1 VVRIDQVF
9 GRDAFEQ
16 LLLHFQRRFARGEAR
31 AVAEAK
37 DVRVHR
43 HGRFSKRR
51 VEHHIGGFAADA
63 GQGFEGFAR
72 AGHLPAVLFHQ
83 NPAGFHQVLGFAA
96 VQANGLDVALQTCQ
110 AQVQDLLRRTRHR
123 EEFARGLVHAHI
135 RGLGRQQHGGQQLEH
150 AGVFQLGHGHGV
162 GGLQGGQEGF
172 DLCGFH
178 GVSRCWQNDGQV
190 NTGRYT
196 MPLQFADRLNNVE
209 TSAIRELFKLL
220 GKPGIISFAG
230 GFPDSAMFDVDGIR
244 EASNAAL
251 SQDPGAALQYGATE
265 GFGPLREQLA
275 HFMGQKGAKDVAAD
289 QLIVTTGSQQGL
301 DLIGK
306 TMISPGDKVIVEGPT
321 FLATIQCFRLYGADL
336 ISAPVDGHGVK
347 TDELEKLIAEH
358 KPKFVYLIP
367 TFGNPSGALLSAE
380 RRKQVLEMAVK
391 HQTLIVEDDPYGDLY
406 FGEAPPPSLLAM
418 SASVPGSR
426 ELLVHCGSL
435 SKVLSP
441 GLRVG
446 WMIAPAEL
454 LGKAT
459 MCKQF
464 SDAHTSTFAQATAAQ
479 YLKAGR
485 MPATL
490 DKVRAVYAQRAQTMG
505 DALRKELGDAVEFVQ
520 PQGGL
525 FVWARLTGA
534 GGQVNDGNV
543 YAKRAI
549 EQGVAF
555 VPGTPFFC
563 ANPDHATFRLSFAT
577 VGEDKILEGVSRLAK
592 AL

>member
-1 VVRIDQVF
+1 MAI
-9 GRDAFEQ
+9 
-16 LLLHFQRRFARGEAR
+16 
-31 AVAEAK
+31 
-37 DVRVHR
+37 
-43 HGRFSKRR
+43 
-51 VEHHIGGFAADA
+51 
-63 GQGFEGFAR
+63 
-72 AGHLPAVLFHQ
+72 P
-83 NPAGFHQVLGFAA
+83 
-96 VQANGLDVALQTCQ
+96 
-110 AQVQDLLRRTRHR
+110 
-123 EEFARGLVHAHI
+123 
-135 RGLGRQQHGGQQLEH
+135 
-150 AGVFQLGHGHGV
+150 
-162 GGLQGGQEGF
+162 
-172 DLCGFH
+172 
-178 GVSRCWQNDGQV
+178 
-190 NTGRYT
+190 
-196 MPLQFADRLNNVE
+196 FADRLNNVE

-251 SQDPGAALQYGATE
+251 AKDPGAALQYGATE
-265 GFGPLREQLA
+265 GFNPLREQLA
-275 HFMGQKGAKDVAAD
+275 AFMAQKGAKDVAPD
-289 QLIVTTGSQQGL
+289 QLIVTTGSQQAL
-301 DLIGK
+301 DLLGK
-306 TMISPGDKVIVEGPT
+306 TLISPGDKVIVEGPT
-321 FLATIQCFRLYGADL
+321 FLATIQCFRLYGAEL
-336 ISAPVDGHGVK
+336 VSAPIDGDGVQ
-347 TDELEKLIAEH
+347 TDKLEHLIAEH

-367 TFGNPSGALLSAE
+367 TFGNPSGAMLSAE
-380 RRKQVLEMAVK
+380 RRKRVLELAVK
-391 HQTLIVEDDPYGDLY
+391 YNTLIVEDDPYGDLY

-418 SASVPGSR
+418 SPLVEGSR

-446 WMIAPAEL
+446 WMIGPAEL
-454 LGKAT
+454 LAKAT

-464 SDAHTSTFAQATAAQ
+464 SDAHTSTFAQATAAE

-490 DKVRAVYAQRAQTMG
+490 DKVRSVYAQRARTLG
-505 DALRKELGDAVEFVQ
+505 DALRRELGDAVSFVQ

-534 GGQVNDGNV
+534 DGKVADGND

-555 VPGTPFFC
+555 VPGAPFFC

-577 VGEDKILEGVSRLAK
+577 APEDKILEGVSRLAK